1 VLHVLSADIE
11 EVCVCGELWK
21 EKNWMVRHVGKAG
34 VFKKRFRH
42 CANGGVGNRDGT
54 PETFLFM
61 SH

>member
-1 VLHVLSADIE
+1 MENYGSKKDGMA
-11 EVCVCGELWK
+11 
-21 EKNWMVRHVGKAG
+21 RHVGKAG

-54 PETFLFM
+54 PEAFLFM

>member
-1 VLHVLSADIE
+1 MAVKKD
-11 EVCVCGELWK
+11 G
-21 EKNWMVRHVGKAG
+21 MVRHEGKAR

-54 PETFLFM
+54 PEAFLFL

>member
-1 VLHVLSADIE
+1 MC
-11 EVCVCGELWK
+11 VCVCVCVVCVENYGSK
-21 EKNWMVRHVGKAG
+21 KDRMVRHVCKAV

-54 PETFLFM
+54 PEAFLFM

>member
-1 VLHVLSADIE
+1 VLHGLSADIE
-11 EVCVCGELWK
+11 EECVWRIMEVK
-21 EKNWMVRHVGKAG
+21 KDRMVRHVGKAG

-54 PETFLFM
+54 PQAFLFM